1 MKIIKEIIP
10 YIIVVVMVIIIRTYI
25 ITPVRVDGT
34 SMYPTLENNQ
44 ILLLKKFDKKIERFE
59 LIVIE
64 YDYTKLI
71 KRVVGL
77 PGEHVKYVDNSLYIN
92 DKLIKEDFID
102 TTTKDFDLSSLGVD
116 VIPEGYYFVMG
127 DNRNNS
133 IDSRTIGLISKD
145 EILGTTSFSIF
156 PFNRFGFIE

>member
-1 MKIIKEIIP
+1 
-10 YIIVVVMVIIIRTYI
+10 
-25 ITPVRVDGT
+25 
-34 SMYPTLENNQ
+34 MYPTLENNQ

>member
-10 YIIVVVMVIIIRTYI
+10 YIIVVVTVIIIRTYI